1 MPKMKMKTNR
11 SAAKRFSVTGSGKV
25 KRFRGGGSHL
35 NIKKNRKRVRRLKS
49 PVILEGNE
57 AKRIKSYIPYK

>member
-1 MPKMKMKTNR
+1 MPKIKVKTNR
-11 SAAKRFSVTGSGKV
+11 SAAKRFRVTGTGKI

-49 PVILEGNE
+49 PEIMEGNE
-57 AKRIKSYIPYK
+57 ARRIKSYVPYK

>member
-1 MPKMKMKTNR
+1 MPKIKVKTNR
-11 SAAKRFSVTGSGKV
+11 SAAKRFRVTGTGKI

-49 PVILEGNE
+49 PEIMEGNE
-57 AKRIKSYIPYK
+57 ARRIKLYVPYK